1 MLQRLQAPLNSNPE
15 HGVSDLR
22 PAEVTRHLPDS
33 PMENEQYSGELMEV
47 DQFVISSSSELR
59 LVAINEPA
67 GVGAERLRTL
77 ASRLKHA
84 QQQYAIKKLLVTSAV
99 PGEGKTLISANL
111 AITLAM
117 HRQKTLIIDGDLRG
131 GSLGW
136 LFNVEDHFGL
146 SDWWETKG
154 SIMTALCRTEQLPLW
169 VLPAGKYHD
178 GPLGILQ
185 SPDFVDLM
193 AQLYAMFDWILIDTP
208 PLTPFADA
216 ATLANLADAVLL
228 VTRQG
233 ITPKKLL
240 REALKSIDGSRI
252 IATVLNE
259 ATVNDQQYYHRYYQQ
274 GSRYGASGLRSSASP
289 RLTIKTK

>member
-1 MLQRLQAPLNSNPE
+1 MLQRLQAPLNSTPE
-15 HGVSDLR
+15 HGVSDRR
-22 PAEVTRHLPDS
+22 PSEVAHLLPDS
-33 PMENEQYSGELMEV
+33 SKETEGYGSELMEV
-47 DQFVISSSSELR
+47 DRFVISSSSELR

-131 GSLGW
+131 GSLGG
-136 LFNVEDHFGL
+136 LFDVEDHHGL
-146 SDWWETKG
+146 ADWWETRG
-154 SIMTALCRTEQLPLW
+154 SIMTSLCRAAQVPLW

-185 SPDFVDLM
+185 SPDFVELM
-193 AQLYAMFDWILIDTP
+193 AQLYAMFDWIIIDTP

-240 REALKSIDGSRI
+240 REALKSIDGTRI

-259 ATVNDQQYYHRYYQQ
+259 AQVSDQQYYHRYYQQ
-274 GSRYGASGLRSSASP
+274 SSRHLASGSHTSGSQL
-289 RLTIKTK
+289 LTIKNK

>member
-1 MLQRLQAPLNSNPE
+1 MLQRLQVPLNSKPE
-15 HGVSDLR
+15 HGSPDLR
-22 PAEVTRHLPDS
+22 TSEVAHLLADS
-33 PMENEQYSGELMEV
+33 SMEDDSHSGELMEV
-47 DQFVISSSSELR
+47 DRFVISGSSELR
-59 LVAINEPA
+59 LVAINQPA

-77 ASRLKHA
+77 AARLKHA

-99 PGEGKTLISANL
+99 PGEGKTLITANL

-117 HRQKTLIIDGDLRG
+117 HRQKTLIIDGDLRA
-131 GSLGW
+131 GSLGS
-136 LFNVEDHFGL
+136 LLNVEEHTGL
-146 SDWWETKG
+146 GDWWETKD
-154 SIMTALCRTEQLPLW
+154 SILTSLCRAEALPLW

-178 GPLGILQ
+178 GPLSIFQ
-185 SPDFVDLM
+185 SSDFVDLM
-193 AQLYAMFDWILIDTP
+193 TQLYAMFDWILIDTP

-240 REALKSIDGSRI
+240 REALKSIDGTRI

-274 GSRYGASGLRSSASP
+274 ASRYGAGGLRSPASP
-289 RLTIKTK
+289 LLTIKTK